1 MQVNDPRIQK
11 EIFDNFSW
19 CEFMQKNDK
28 EAIKYA
34 LISLE
39 TGSSFPD
46 LYIVLAFSNYRLG
59 QYEQAEQFAKEF
71 IEKNLNSERA
81 KFIGLFMQMLL
92 DVLHNK
98 QDISEQEQKLISM
111 LPKFRAVELEIPFY
125 SLLVDYYRNQ
135 NNLEQVTIYQDQFIQ
150 YLLSNKIH

>member
-1 MQVNDPRIQK
+1 
-11 EIFDNFSW
+11 
-19 CEFMQKNDK
+19 
-28 EAIKYA
+28 
-34 LISLE
+34 
-39 TGSSFPD
+39 
-46 LYIVLAFSNYRLG
+46 
-59 QYEQAEQFAKEF
+59 
-71 IEKNLNSERA
+71 
-81 KFIGLFMQMLL
+81 MQMLL